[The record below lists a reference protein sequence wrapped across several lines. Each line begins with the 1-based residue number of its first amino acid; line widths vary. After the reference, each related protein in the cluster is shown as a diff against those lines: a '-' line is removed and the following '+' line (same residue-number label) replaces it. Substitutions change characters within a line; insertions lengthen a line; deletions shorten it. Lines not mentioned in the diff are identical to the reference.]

1 MCTNPYH
8 KERRDHLIGKLFGFK
23 AIMQSSILTEPE
35 LDLECWN
42 KVLDQIYGMA
52 RDVPW
57 LREECGLVLVETIK
71 NADSKLEF
79 QKCAQGLIQ
88 RLVAN
93 QLVNTPEGVAIWL
106 TVQANYASVLPE
118 DVWHKKDP
126 LAKKERV
133 RLAKIMKEDFRT
145 AADNGKEAGDNIKS
159 AAINPNPI
167 FAWSVVLSEM
177 LQRDEKVKDE
187 GKEAAKAEFPQFWID
202 TVDSNL
208 FASSASHERK
218 SWGFKLFATLI
229 ADISKR
235 AIPALFSPNL
245 MRTLINQS
253 RKDDRFLH
261 AAALAALKAVQARVQ
276 QKPNSAPSI
285 FISLTTKN
293 GTVDLDRL
301 TRTKTLEQILSVA
314 DDEALRKIVRHLS
327 SLVLRPE
334 CQDQVT
340 ADSRRQAIAD
350 MLLSTVRSYT
360 RYEQLSSTSGEDD
373 NWLRKT
379 LELMVENAYYVPN
392 RSAKT
397 SKVPLPPISDSS
409 RKVFQERLSS
419 CLTRLLGV
427 KTESRTS
434 YALLVVEIIRSKDAS
449 SKTLDLVFKADETVM
464 KTVDKAVKTLD
475 SIVAKVYI
483 IYSYYGSITNRIS
496 QSAVSGKRSAAEGFI
511 LLYCLTL
518 IQVYDGDGDAI
529 LMLDDLDSSR
539 KAMLK
544 SKQSTTTEGQDAFV
558 EIILSFLGN
567 PRTLFRKI
575 AEEAFTIFVS
585 DITPDGLSS
594 LADVLDTDESLAGQR
609 ELFNQDGDEGEVD
622 DADSNDEK
630 HEDSDVEMIN
640 GSGSGED
647 ESSSGSDD
655 NEEDEAENE
664 DDDEEDE
671 ELTNF
676 NNLLALTLQTSKPTV
691 DGEEE
696 GEDSE
701 DSDMDDEQM
710 MALDPHLTKIFQQRS
725 QVTSSKK
732 DREVAKQNVVQFK
745 SRVLDLLSIYM
756 ENEYSNILTLEIVLP
771 VLRRIRA
778 SANKQLADKSFK
790 LLKTYFD
797 VRAHHKA
804 PLPRPDE
811 PEHVWEIL
819 KSIHEEANIGGGSNL
834 HATACSSAS
843 LHVAKILIG
852 LDKNNYAGVVDVY
865 SESQKKW
872 FIDKKSGIQPAI
884 FTNFLNWSVTV
895 QKQEK

>member
-1 MCTNPYH
+1 
-8 KERRDHLIGKLFGFK
+8 
-23 AIMQSSILTEPE
+23 MQSSILTEPE
-35 LDLECWN
+35 LDLERWN

-71 NADSKLEF
+71 SSESKPEF
-79 QKCAQGLIQ
+79 QKCAQELIQ

-106 TVQANYASVLPE
+106 TVQPKYASILPE

-126 LAKKERV
+126 LAKKERT

-145 AADNGKEAGDNIKS
+145 VADNGKEDNIKS
-159 AAINPNPI
+159 AAANPNPI

-177 LQRDEKVKDE
+177 LQRDERLKDE
-187 GKEAAKAEFPQFWID
+187 GKDSVKAEFPQFWID

-253 RKDDRFLH
+253 RKEDRFLH
-261 AAALAALKAVQARVQ
+261 AAALAALKSIQTRVT
-276 QKPNSAPSI
+276 QKPSSAPSI
-285 FISLTTKN
+285 FVSLTSKN

-301 TRTKTLEQILSVA
+301 TKTKTLEQILQVA
-314 DDEALRKIVRHLS
+314 DDDALKKIVRHLS
-327 SLVLRPE
+327 SMILRPE
-334 CQDQVT
+334 CQDQAT

-360 RYEQLSSTSGEDD
+360 RYDQLSSTSDGDD
-373 NWLRKT
+373 NWLQKT
-379 LELMVENAYYVPN
+379 LELMVENAYFVPSQ
-392 RSAKT
+392 SAKT

-409 RKVFQERLSS
+409 RKIFQERLSS

-427 KTESRTS
+427 KTELRTF
-434 YALLVVEIIRSKDAS
+434 YALLVVEMIRSKATS

-464 KTVDKAVKTLD
+464 NTVAKARKTLD
-475 SIVAKVYI
+475 GIVAKVCLFF
-483 IYSYYGSITNRIS
+483 SYFDKHTDRIS
-496 QSAVSGKRSAAEGFI
+496 QGTISGKRSAGEGFI

-518 IQVYDGDGDAI
+518 IQVYDGNGDAI

-544 SKQSTTTEGQDAFV
+544 SKQSATAEGQDAFV

-575 AEEAFTIFVS
+575 AEETFTIFVS

-594 LADVLDTDESLAGQR
+594 LTDILDTDESLAGQR
-609 ELFNQDGDEGEVD
+609 ELFNQDGDDEEEVG
-622 DADSNDEK
+622 DADLNDGSD
-630 HEDSDVEMIN
+630 EDSDVEMIN
-640 GSGSGED
+640 GSESAGN
-647 ESSSGSDD
+647 ESSSDS
-655 NEEDEAENE
+655 EEDEE
-664 DDDEEDE
+664 DEVEDEEDDEEDE

-691 DGEEE
+691 DGEDDE
-696 GEDSE
+696 EDSD

-725 QVTSSKK
+725 QVTSNKK
-732 DREVAKQNVVQFK
+732 DREGAKQTVLQFK

-756 ENEYSNILTLEIVLP
+756 EKEYSNVLTLEIVLP

-804 PLPRPDE
+804 PLPKPDE
-811 PEHVWEIL
+811 PGKVWDIL
-819 KSIHEEANIGGGSNL
+819 KSIHEEAKMGSGSNL

-843 LHVAKILIG
+843 LHVAKILIA
-852 LDKNNYAGVVDVY
+852 LDKSNYAGVVDVY

-872 FIDKKSGIQPAI
+872 FMDKKSGVQPAI

-895 QKQEK
+895 QKQGK

>member
-1 MCTNPYH
+1 
-8 KERRDHLIGKLFGFK
+8 
-23 AIMQSSILTEPE
+23 MQSSILTEPE
-35 LDLECWN
+35 LDLERWN

-71 NADSKLEF
+71 SSESKPEF
-79 QKCAQGLIQ
+79 QKCAQELIQ

-106 TVQANYASVLPE
+106 TVQPKYASILPV

-126 LAKKERV
+126 LAKKERT

-145 AADNGKEAGDNIKS
+145 EADNGKEDNIKS
-159 AAINPNPI
+159 AAANPNPI

-177 LQRDEKVKDE
+177 LQRDERLKDE
-187 GKEAAKAEFPQFWID
+187 GKDSVKAEFPQFWID

-229 ADISKR
+229 VDISKR

-253 RKDDRFLH
+253 RKEDRFLH
-261 AAALAALKAVQARVQ
+261 AAALAALKSIQTRVT
-276 QKPNSAPSI
+276 QKPSSAPSI
-285 FISLTTKN
+285 FVSLTTKN

-301 TRTKTLEQILSVA
+301 TRTKTLEQILQVA
-314 DDEALRKIVRHLS
+314 DDDALKKIVRHLS
-327 SLVLRPE
+327 SMILRPE
-334 CQDQVT
+334 CQDQTT

-360 RYEQLSSTSGEDD
+360 RYDQLSATAGGDD
-373 NWLRKT
+373 NWLQKT
-379 LELMVENAYYVPN
+379 LELMVENAYFVPSQ
-392 RSAKT
+392 SAKT

-409 RKVFQERLSS
+409 RKTFQERLSS

-427 KTESRTS
+427 KTELRTF
-434 YALLVVEIIRSKDAS
+434 YALLAVEMIRSKATS
-449 SKTLDLVFKADETVM
+449 SKTLELVFKADETVM
-464 KTVDKAVKTLD
+464 ITVDKACKTLD
-475 SIVAKVYI
+475 GIVAKVCLNS
-483 IYSYYGSITNRIS
+483 SYCNKHTDRIL
-496 QSAVSGKRSAAEGFI
+496 QSNISGKRSAGEGFI

-518 IQVYDGDGDAI
+518 IQVYDGNGDAI

-544 SKQSTTTEGQDAFV
+544 SKHSATAEGQDAFV

-575 AEEAFTIFVS
+575 AEETFTIFVS

-594 LADVLDTDESLAGQR
+594 LTDILDTDESLAGQR
-609 ELFNQDGDEGEVD
+609 ELFNQDGDEEEAG
-622 DADSNDEK
+622 DADLNDGSD
-630 HEDSDVEMIN
+630 EDSDVEMIN
-640 GSGSGED
+640 GSESAGN
-647 ESSSGSDD
+647 ESSSNSDED
-655 NEEDEAENE
+655 EEDEVE
-664 DDDEEDE
+664 DEGDDEEDE

-691 DGEEE
+691 DGEDDE
-696 GEDSE
+696 EDSD

-725 QVTSSKK
+725 QVTSNKK
-732 DREVAKQNVVQFK
+732 DREGAKQTVVQFK

-756 ENEYSNILTLEIVLP
+756 EKEYSNVLTLEIVLP

-778 SANKQLADKSFK
+778 GANKQLADKSFK

-804 PLPRPDE
+804 PLPKSDE
-811 PEHVWEIL
+811 PEKVWDIL
-819 KSIHEEANIGGGSNL
+819 KSIHEEAKMGSGSNL

-843 LHVAKILIG
+843 LHVAKILIA
-852 LDKNNYAGVVDVY
+852 LDKSNYAGVVDLY

-872 FIDKKSGIQPAI
+872 FMDKKSGVQPAI

-895 QKQEK
+895 QKQGK